1 MEVFMIRLLILSS
14 LFWSLTALAI
24 DEPKYTVLKDY
35 GNGIELRNYSTYI
48 IAETEVSANNAD
60 EAGNLG
66 FKKLGGYIFGDN
78 QRKQSIAMT
87 APVSQSK
94 SEKIAMTAPV
104 NQSQLDNGQWRVSFV
119 MPDKYTLETLPTPND
134 KNIYFLSVPARKVL
148 VIRFSGRWTDNNFN
162 EHEQYLMQALKTN
175 HLNAF
180 GKAWTARYNPPILP
194 GFMRRNEVMI
204 EVR

>member
-1 MEVFMIRLLILSS
+1 M
-14 LFWSLTALAI
+14 AI

-48 IAETEVSANNAD
+48 IAETEVTAKNAD

-66 FKKLGGYIFGDN
+66 FKRLGGYIFGGN
-78 QRKQSIAMT
+78 QSKQSIAMT

-104 NQSQLDNGQWRVSFV
+104 NQSDLGDGQWRVSFV

-134 KNIYFLSVPARKVL
+134 KNVYFLSVPARKVL
-148 VIRFSGRWTDNNFN
+148 VIRFSGRWTDKNFN
-162 EHEQYLMQALKTN
+162 EHEQYLMQTLKAN
-175 HLNAF
+175 NLKSKGAP
-180 GKAWTARYNPPILP
+180 WTARYNPPIMP
-194 GFMRRNEVMI
+194 SFMRRNEVMI

>member
-1 MEVFMIRLLILSS
+1 MIKLLILSS
-14 LFWSLTALAI
+14 LFWSITALAI

-48 IAETEVSANNAD
+48 IAETEVTAKNAD

-66 FKKLGGYIFGDN
+66 FKRLGGYIFGGN
-78 QRKQSIAMT
+78 QSKQSIAMT

-104 NQSQLDNGQWRVSFV
+104 NQSDLDNGQWRVSFV

-134 KNIYFLSVPARKVL
+134 KNVYFLNVPARKVL
-148 VIRFSGRWTDNNFN
+148 VVRFSGRWTDNNFS
-162 EHEQYLMQALKTN
+162 EHEQYLMQTLKAN
-175 HLNAF
+175 NLKSKGAP
-180 GKAWTARYNPPILP
+180 WTARYNPPIMP
-194 GFMRRNEVMI
+194 SFMRRNEVMI

>member
-1 MEVFMIRLLILSS
+1 MIKLLILSS
-14 LFWSLTALAI
+14 LFWSITALAI

-48 IAETEVSANNAD
+48 IAETEVTAKNAD

-66 FKKLGGYIFGDN
+66 FKRLGGYIFGGN
-78 QRKQSIAMT
+78 QSKQSIAMT

-104 NQSQLDNGQWRVSFV
+104 NQSDLGNGQWRVSFV

-134 KNIYFLSVPARKVL
+134 KNVYFLSVPARKVL
-148 VIRFSGRWTDNNFN
+148 VIRFSGRWTDKNFN
-162 EHEQYLMQALKTN
+162 EHEQYLMQTLKAN
-175 HLNAF
+175 NLKSKGAP
-180 GKAWTARYNPPILP
+180 WTARYNPPIMP

-204 EVR
+204 QLR